1 MATKSEEEAKKTAYP
16 LFVAPR
22 PYSFELSTEMLEL
35 LRKESDPPI
44 IVAKFAEAVAGK
56 KGTEIDAVGEKVFGE
71 YGEEWMRR
79 TLQLG
84 EEYPDRT
91 YEMLKEAADQ
101 TSELVFPL
109 VLQRFIEIAYLSTQQ
124 FRILSIVENWARR
137 LVYKVTDCYTFKTLQ
152 DKCGSEAASLLPC
165 RHACLA
171 MCRTGCQAWNLDA
184 TVDMDATMV
193 KDGYCQFAINRI

>member
-1 MATKSEEEAKKTAYP
+1 MTTKSEKEAKDTAYS

-22 PYSFELSTEMLEL
+22 PYSFELSAEMLEL
-35 LRKESDPPI
+35 LRKEFDPPI
-44 IVAKFAEAVAGK
+44 VITKLAEAVAGK
-56 KGTEIDAVGEKVFGE
+56 KEAEIDAVAEKILGK
-71 YGEEWMRR
+71 YGEEWMKK

-101 TSELVFPL
+101 IGELVFPH

-124 FRILSIVENWARR
+124 FRVLPIVENWAHR
-137 LVYKVTDCYTFKTLQ
+137 LVYKVTNCYTFKMLQ
-152 DKCGSEAASLLPC
+152 EKCGSDVASLLPC
-165 RHACLA
+165 RHACLTL
-171 MCRTGCQAWNLDA
+171 CRTGWEGLNMDA